1 MWYRR
6 NGHQVR
12 AEIRFAGGTW
22 SKPRLKPSSP
32 SPHCS
37 FSQNSYPQ
45 YLSQLLRGFTS
56 HRCRVLPEDHKMVF
70 KHSTLLPPVQLHWPA
85 GSPRNMES
93 LTSARPESFYLA
105 EGFDHTLAPRCG
117 HTRGAYPSAALPYN
131 KNPSVCQTQF
141 FTKGR
146 ILHGSTFV

>member
-1 MWYRR
+1 
-6 NGHQVR
+6 
-12 AEIRFAGGTW
+12 
-22 SKPRLKPSSP
+22 
-32 SPHCS
+32 
-37 FSQNSYPQ
+37 
-45 YLSQLLRGFTS
+45 
-56 HRCRVLPEDHKMVF
+56 MVF